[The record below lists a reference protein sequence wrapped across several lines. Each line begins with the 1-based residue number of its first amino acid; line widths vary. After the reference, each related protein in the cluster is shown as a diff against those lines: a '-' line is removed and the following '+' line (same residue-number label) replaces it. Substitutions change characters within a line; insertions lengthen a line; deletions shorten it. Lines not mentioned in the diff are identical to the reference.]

1 MLKSIKNANIVN
13 KKVLLRLDLNVP
25 IHDTEIRS
33 DFRIKKSVPT
43 ILHLLSRNNKIIIL
57 SHLGRP
63 EEGKITPNLSLRKIS
78 EYLAN
83 IINHN
88 IKFVE
93 NWIDGI
99 DLETNKIVMCENVRF
114 QKGERKNDSLLSRK
128 IASLGDVFVF
138 DAFGVAHRKESST
151 YGVLDYI
158 DTYVGLLLE
167 EEIKNI
173 NTLLEDPQKPLLTII
188 SGAKISTKL
197 KIIHKLIGKSDFMI
211 LGGGILNTFL
221 FALGYEIGQSLLEK
235 KFINEAKQIISST
248 HFKKIILP
256 IDLVCS
262 TIDNLDRIKTK
273 AVSMVQSNENILDI
287 GAQTISKY
295 KTIIELAKTVFWNG
309 PLGYIEKPP
318 FDSGTIEILKIIAST
333 DNHSIIGGG
342 DTIPIVEQ
350 LGIQNNISCL
360 STGGGSLLKYIE
372 GEDLPVL
379 SKLGL

>member
-114 QKGERKNDSLLSRK
+114 QKGERKND
-128 IASLGDVFVF
+128 
-138 DAFGVAHRKESST
+138 
-151 YGVLDYI
+151 
-158 DTYVGLLLE
+158 
-167 EEIKNI
+167 
-173 NTLLEDPQKPLLTII
+173 
-188 SGAKISTKL
+188 
-197 KIIHKLIGKSDFMI
+197 
-211 LGGGILNTFL
+211 
-221 FALGYEIGQSLLEK
+221 
-235 KFINEAKQIISST
+235 
-248 HFKKIILP
+248 LP
-256 IDLVCS
+256 
-262 TIDNLDRIKTK
+262 
-273 AVSMVQSNENILDI
+273 
-287 GAQTISKY
+287 
-295 KTIIELAKTVFWNG
+295 
-309 PLGYIEKPP
+309 
-318 FDSGTIEILKIIAST
+318 
-333 DNHSIIGGG
+333 
-342 DTIPIVEQ
+342 
-350 LGIQNNISCL
+350 
-360 STGGGSLLKYIE
+360 
-372 GEDLPVL
+372 
-379 SKLGL
+379 